1 MLKIFISKICKYK
14 QGQKYENINIFFPFA
29 KTFEML
35 RHAEPDF
42 SKGKTCAN
50 RVFKKGP
57 MKRKMACVSLGVLF
71 CEFFV
76 QKSHCCICLD

>member
-42 SKGKTCAN
+42 PKIN
-50 RVFKKGP
+50 LVLIRVFKKVP
-57 MKRKMACVSLGVLF
+57 
-71 CEFFV
+71 
-76 QKSHCCICLD
+76 